1 MQYPILNTDSKT
13 ITFTKSDSFYQYN
26 TFWALQKDDEIPM
39 FKTSCKSLSIDKVI
53 NQDNMDYGTRSFK
66 KATLRAKNLK
76 VRHILDNSS
85 TTHIIS
91 QFIVTPAQISY
102 K

>member
-1 MQYPILNTDSKT
+1 
-13 ITFTKSDSFYQYN
+13 
-26 TFWALQKDDEIPM
+26 
-39 FKTSCKSLSIDKVI
+39 VI
-53 NQDNMDYGTRSFK
+53 NQDNMDYGNRSFK